1 MAADLCD
8 ADKKS
13 PFYFTDPVWRFA
25 KLLESYRSASNNRS
39 TRSKRVAKDQDFY
52 TLVEMAALLRVQV
65 SAVRARLGRGDP
77 SLPPSIR
84 VGGRRLFPV
93 SLYEQWRD
101 GLFRSDE
108 EQVEISTST
117 QRIDRSGAQS

>member
-1 MAADLCD
+1 M
-8 ADKKS
+8 
-13 PFYFTDPVWRFA
+13 
-25 KLLESYRSASNNRS
+25 
-39 TRSKRVAKDQDFY
+39 AKDQDFY

-77 SLPPSIR
+77 SLPPSFR

-101 GLFRSDE
+101 NLLRSDE